1 MVKKQSDVKEFSIS
15 VFIPAI
21 RINYQYA
28 AVMEH
33 MKGIGCMCDGDMMR
47 SYFFVTLGSVS
58 ARTYSVRL
66 TVTLKKQQPKT
77 GENLS
82 EDNKLI

>member
-33 MKGIGCMCDGDMMR
+33 MKGILCMCDGDR
-47 SYFFVTLGSVS
+47 VRHDEIVFLCYSWFGQ
-58 ARTYSVRL
+58 RTHILSSFNSN
-66 TVTLKKQQPKT
+66 TKKTTTKNRR
-77 GENLS
+77 EF
-82 EDNKLI
+82 K